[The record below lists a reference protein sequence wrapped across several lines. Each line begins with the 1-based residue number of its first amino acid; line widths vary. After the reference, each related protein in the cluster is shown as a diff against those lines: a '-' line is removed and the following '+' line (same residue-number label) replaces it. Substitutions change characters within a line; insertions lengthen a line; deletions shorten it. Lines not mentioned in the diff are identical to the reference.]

1 MYIYDI
7 YVRNFFKLVR
17 KIIIIYI
24 ICIYNIYS
32 HSMGTLIA
40 VMALNK
46 INNLKAVIFSS
57 PPFKSGTIHYYHII
71 INNITLSSSSPP
83 TLSSTAASLLPIII
97 IITYHDHHH
106 HHLRSSSPLSSSSSS
121 SFLLYTG
128 PGVSS
133 PFGFRCLYPIT
144 QTSVAI
150 TLTSL
155 LASIDPSGAAAPLL
169 QEEITSDIND
179 LMKLKKD
186 KRMGPNYVTNKSAYE
201 VLKLVDNSKLEIKN
215 IKIPVLII
223 HGSIDQISLLEG
235 SQYLYDNIDN
245 SNNSSSD
252 ESNNSNSSDSYN
264 DDKNSGNNNKDK
276 NKQIIVI
283 PEGKHELLHEVTEI
297 KTYAMNIVI
306 NYIENQFNNSLTK
319 KE

>member
-1 MYIYDI
+1 
-7 YVRNFFKLVR
+7 
-17 KIIIIYI
+17 
-24 ICIYNIYS
+24 
-32 HSMGTLIA
+32 
-40 VMALNK
+40 
-46 INNLKAVIFSS
+46 
-57 PPFKSGTIHYYHII
+57 
-71 INNITLSSSSPP
+71 
-83 TLSSTAASLLPIII
+83 
-97 IITYHDHHH
+97 
-106 HHLRSSSPLSSSSSS
+106 
-121 SFLLYTG
+121 
-128 PGVSS
+128 
-133 PFGFRCLYPIT
+133 
-144 QTSVAI
+144 
-150 TLTSL
+150 
-155 LASIDPSGAAAPLL
+155 
-169 QEEITSDIND
+169 
-179 LMKLKKD
+179 MKLKKD

-252 ESNNSNSSDSYN
+252 ESNNSNCSDSNN
-264 DDKNSGNNNKDK
+264 DDKNSDNNNKDK